1 MNANK
6 PKITNFTSLLI
17 GVKSFEALKRKR
29 LRAKSKENSS
39 SENSEGI
46 SSDEQSKKRYKKLT
60 DNKKKDCNEKSISKK
75 NLSHHSQTGS
85 ELESHNAG
93 VNFYVNDGIII
104 YFYFDFLIEII
115 RSKMIIILV

>member
-1 MNANK
+1 M
-6 PKITNFTSLLI
+6 IGLLGLI

-29 LRAKSKENSS
+29 LNR
-39 SENSEGI
+39 
-46 SSDEQSKKRYKKLT
+46 
-60 DNKKKDCNEKSISKK
+60 NEKSISKK

-93 VNFYVNDGIII
+93 MNFYVNDSIII